1 VSEGLHGILGATGYI
16 GERLG
21 LELRKRDE
29 PVRALA
35 RTPERAHRL
44 GAAGAEVRQADVM
57 EPEGLDEALDG
68 VRVLYYLVHSM
79 GRGSN
84 GDFAK
89 GDEAGARN
97 VATAA
102 ERAGVELIVY
112 LGGLSDGGS
121 KHLASRHETASA
133 LASTGAPVTYARAA
147 TVLGAGSESF
157 RIIAHLVR
165 RLPLMV
171 TPRWVSTRTQPIGIA
186 DVVRYLADVPKVP
199 EAWGRELELGGADV
213 TTYGGLMDIAAEA
226 MGMRPRRRLAVPLL
240 TPRLSSLWVGLIT
253 PVDPGVARP
262 LIEGLGVETVVRD
275 PSGMALFD
283 FEPAG
288 ARRAMRDAVTEFEG
302 RA

>member
-1 VSEGLHGILGATGYI
+1 MSEAPHGILGATGYI
-16 GERLG
+16 GERLA
-21 LELRKRDE
+21 LELCRRGE

-44 GAAGAEVRQADVM
+44 AAAGAEVRRADVL
-57 EPEGLDEALDG
+57 EPASLDEALAG

-79 GRGSN
+79 GRGSD
-84 GDFAK
+84 GDFAE
-89 GDEAGARN
+89 GDVRGARN
-97 VATAA
+97 AA
-102 ERAGVELIVY
+102 EAASRAGVELIVY

-121 KHLASRHETASA
+121 KHLESRHHTASA
-133 LASTGAPVTYARAA
+133 LASTGVPVTYARAA

-157 RIIAHLVR
+157 RIVAHLVR

-171 TPRWVSTRTQPIGIA
+171 TPRWVSTRTQPIGID
-186 DVVRYLADVPKVP
+186 DVVRYLADVPATP
-199 EAWGRELELGGADV
+199 AAWGRELELGGADV

-226 MGMRPRRRLAVPLL
+226 MGVRSRPRLAVPLL

-262 LIEGLGVETVVRD
+262 LIDGLGTETVVRD
-275 PSGMALFD
+275 PSGMALFG
-283 FEPAG
+283 FEPAD
-288 ARRAMRDAVTEFEG
+288 ARTAMRAAVREFEG